1 MRSYIAAMD
10 AGRDELHQLID
21 QMSDHE
27 VASLLA
33 LARKTESHGRRTG
46 SWPPAFFAFGPAN
59 DGRRDTSDRVDE
71 ALAEGF
77 AQHLRSASFEAQICK
92 FRSSDLRVPESA
104 GHALVLLRT
113 RLSWIEQCFRS
124 A

>member
-1 MRSYIAAMD
+1 MLGDVVAAMPPIGPFSHDLSVLRVQYNPRGSFPLGPAMRSYNAAMD

-21 QMSDHE
+21 QLPDHE

-33 LARKTESHGRRTG
+33 LARGAEGHGRRTG
-46 SWPPAFFAFGPAN
+46 SWPPAFFAFGPAS

-77 AQHLRSASFEAQICK
+77 AQH
-92 FRSSDLRVPESA
+92 
-104 GHALVLLRT
+104 
-113 RLSWIEQCFRS
+113 
-124 A
+124 

>member
-1 MRSYIAAMD
+1 MLGDVVAAMPPIGPLSHNLSVLRVQYNLRGSLLLGSAMQSYTAEMD

-21 QMSDHE
+21 QLPDHE

-33 LARKTESHGRRTG
+33 LARRADGRGRRTG

-77 AQHLRSASFEAQICK
+77 AQH
-92 FRSSDLRVPESA
+92 
-104 GHALVLLRT
+104 
-113 RLSWIEQCFRS
+113 
-124 A
+124 

>member
-1 MRSYIAAMD
+1 VQYEAPRLHRFRLGMRSYTAAID
-10 AGRDELHQLID
+10 SGRDELHQLID
-21 QMSDHE
+21 QMSDHA

-33 LARKTESHGRRTG
+33 LARRTESHGRRTG

-77 AQHLRSASFEAQICK
+77 AQH
-92 FRSSDLRVPESA
+92 
-104 GHALVLLRT
+104 
-113 RLSWIEQCFRS
+113 
-124 A
+124 